1 MLRHRSMTDRS
12 GPSAQS
18 ATGEGQ
24 AVRAGYYPTE
34 DGDQANRQRRTI
46 QNRKNQR
53 AHRLR
58 TKEQGLSTTVRKSR
72 PFQVTRWRLD
82 SPDDLSDTKGTVI
95 SSSTSNRPPGT
106 HSTAL
111 SSRVPVKA
119 TGQSQSRTQTN
130 PTPPLIIFPLSADHL
145 LHLVQYN
152 VFRAF
157 VSNKRTLNLLLT
169 GWSEAVLAP
178 SPSSTSCPISGPYRD
193 DTSVFPLNPNI
204 PSALTPTPFQQNH
217 PHPIWINL
225 IPFPRLRDNLIRC
238 QGEFDHWQFLQDLI
252 GELMGA
258 NQFQNRR
265 QALPE
270 TISVSDPE
278 PHDEDAMTKGRKG
291 LVVWGEPHRMQ
302 NWEATPGFFAN
313 WAWAVEGCGELLEHS
328 NRWRRLRG
336 EDPICL
342 EACRVQQL

>member
-1 MLRHRSMTDRS
+1 MTDQS
-12 GPSAQS
+12 GLSARQ

-24 AVRAGYYPTE
+24 AVRAGYHSTE
-34 DGDQANRQRRTI
+34 DGAQANRQRRTI

-58 TKEQGLSTTVRKSR
+58 IKEQGLSTTARKPR
-72 PFQVTRWRLD
+72 PFQVMRWRLD
-82 SPDDLSDTKGTVI
+82 TPDDDLSDPNGTVI
-95 SSSTSNRPPGT
+95 TSSTSNRPPGI

-111 SSRVPVKA
+111 ASKVPVK
-119 TGQSQSRTQTN
+119 TIGQPQSRTQANLT
-130 PTPPLIIFPLSADHL
+130 PLSTDHL

-169 GWSEAVLAP
+169 GWTESAGPSP

-204 PSALTPTPFQQNH
+204 PAALVPTLFQQTH

-238 QGEFDHWQFLQDLI
+238 QGKFDTWQFLQDLI

-265 QALPE
+265 QATPE

-313 WAWAVEGCGELLEHS
+313 WSWAVEGCNELLEHS
-328 NRWRRLRG
+328 NRWGRLRG
-336 EDPICL
+336 EDPIRL
-342 EACRVQQL
+342 EACRVQEQ

>member
-1 MLRHRSMTDRS
+1 MTDQS
-12 GPSAQS
+12 GRSAQP

-24 AVRAGYYPTE
+24 VVRAGYHPTE
-34 DGDQANRQRRTI
+34 DGAQANRQRRTI
-46 QNRKNQR
+46 QNRENQR

-58 TKEQGLSTTVRKSR
+58 TKEQDLSRTIRNPR
-72 PFQVTRWRLD
+72 PFQVMRWRLD
-82 SPDDLSDTKGTVI
+82 APNDLGDTNGTVI
-95 SSSTSNRPPGT
+95 TSSTNNRSPGT

-111 SSRVPVKA
+111 APRAAVEAVRQP
-119 TGQSQSRTQTN
+119 QSRTQTN
-130 PTPPLIIFPLSADHL
+130 LTPPSIIFPLSTDHL

-169 GWSEAVLAP
+169 GWTETALIPFS
-178 SPSSTSCPISGPYRD
+178 SSTTCPISGPYRD

-204 PSALTPTPFQQNH
+204 PAALAPTPFQQTH

-225 IPFPRLRDNLIRC
+225 IPFPRIRDNLIRC
-238 QGEFDHWQFLQDLI
+238 QGVFDHWQFLQDLI

-258 NQFQNRR
+258 NQFQNR
-265 QALPE
+265 QATPA

-278 PHDEDAMTKGRKG
+278 PHNEDAVTKGRKG

-302 NWEATPGFFAN
+302 NWEATPAFFAN
-313 WAWAVEGCGELLEHS
+313 WLWAVEGCGELLEHS

-336 EDPICL
+336 EDPIRL
-342 EACRVQQL
+342 SASCRVQQ